1 MLLRQHFLGE
11 ISRFGICH
19 AYVVPLFVISCRTSK
34 RKDLQRLNILLIYA
48 HLEVP
53 KLERSRVVKDAQPEN
68 ISLISV
74 TFKVSKL
81 ERSSAVKDAQPEN
94 ILLISV
100 T

>member
-1 MLLRQHFLGE
+1 M
-11 ISRFGICH
+11 S
-19 AYVVPLFVISCRTSK
+19 
-34 RKDLQRLNILLIYA
+34 
-48 HLEVP
+48 
-53 KLERSRVVKDAQPEN
+53 KLERSREVKDSQPEN

-81 ERSSAVKDAQPEN
+81 ERSRAVKDAQPEN